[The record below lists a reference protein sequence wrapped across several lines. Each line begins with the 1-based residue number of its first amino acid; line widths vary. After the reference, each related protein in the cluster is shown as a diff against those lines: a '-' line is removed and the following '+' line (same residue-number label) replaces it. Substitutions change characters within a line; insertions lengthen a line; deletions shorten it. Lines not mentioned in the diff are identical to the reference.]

1 MNTGTLLHRHHTGA
15 EGKLGL
21 AECSRPRSAAK
32 SAEQWNASLAM
43 GQMFDMEFPL
53 RGADRIFRPLLTHV
67 LPLKDA
73 AGNILQWFGTNTD
86 ITERKKAEEML
97 KLKLEELT
105 QSNEE
110 L

>member
-1 MNTGTLLHRHHTGA
+1 MESWGWQSVHDPEVLP
-15 EGKLGL
+15 KVQ
-21 AECSRPRSAAK
+21 
-32 SAEQWNASLAM
+32 EQWNASLAT
-43 GQMFDMEFPL
+43 GPMFNMEFPL
-53 RGADRIFRPLLTHV
+53 RGADEIFRPLLMHV

-86 ITERKKAEEML
+86 IIERKKAEEML